1 MVECLNVDKIDPFT
15 ATNTFGVSYNGGYK
29 PDPTISWIAADD
41 NSTGVVYQEPVPTND
56 FNPAAPAYFNT
67 CEARRFDP
75 REGGIPLRSIQYDDK
90 THVEPQIKQIPL
102 ITKHEEHEKDE
113 KRLAWNIFMII
124 LIIMIVV
131 FISRL
136 E

>member
-41 NSTGVVYQEPVPTND
+41 NSTGVAYQEPMPTNS

-75 REGGIPLRSIQYDDK
+75 REGGVPLRNIQYDDK

-102 ITKHEEHEKDE
+102 IEKKEESKCDM
-113 KRLAWNIFMII
+113 KWNLFIVLLVI
-124 LIIMIVV
+124 LIVI

>member
-41 NSTGVVYQEPVPTND
+41 NSTGVKYQDPLPVNG

-75 REGGIPLRSIQYDDK
+75 REGGIPLRSIEFDDVK
-90 THVEPQIKQIPL
+90 KVEPQLKQIPIL
-102 ITKHEEHEKDE
+102 VKEEKEQNNTCWK
-113 KRLAWNIFMII
+113 LFIII
-124 LIIMIVV
+124 LVILLILY
-131 FISRL
+131 ISRL